1 MSVNGLPPNAHIS
14 FRENVTQPELRQAA
28 ERSIATLITS
38 FEKKVEQMLVTDTSK
53 AKVQTSV
60 NAQDDRSSLQS
71 IDLNIPDTAHI
82 RTLAIVPPFDFTW
95 SWFLPDGSPPT
106 FQNLNN
112 ETGEV
117 GLIARSGAVSGVG
130 GMGAPGFIAAH
141 AGFGIM
147 LSTDREVTA
156 TGYAARRFVPK
167 WHLSSIE
174 STDSVMVEAG
184 TELTVLKDG
193 QLVNSASGKLFS
205 ESVHGNG
212 GGRYES
218 SGYVDV
224 TNPPSISFAM
234 SPGHQYTF
242 NVGIWVVSNK
252 SGSQHAFAES
262 WLSGAVLSMSVV
274 RPLL

>member
-1 MSVNGLPPNAHIS
+1 M
-14 FRENVTQPELRQAA
+14 TQPELRQAA
-28 ERSIATLITS
+28 ERSIATLIAS
-38 FEKKVEQMLVTDTSK
+38 FEKKIEQTLATDTSK
-53 AKVQTSV
+53 SKVQTRV
-60 NAQDDRSSLQS
+60 YAQGDPSNLQS

-117 GLIARSGAVSGVG
+117 GLIARSGAVSGEG
-130 GMGAPGFIAAH
+130 GIGGIGAPGFIAAH

-147 LSTDREVTA
+147 LSTDREVSA
-156 TGYAARRFVPK
+156 TGYASRRFVPK

-174 STDSVMVEAG
+174 SADSVMVEAG

-212 GGRYES
+212 GGHYES

-224 TNPPSISFAM
+224 TNPPSLSFAM

-242 NVGIWVVSNK
+242 NVGIWVFSNK

-274 RPLL
+274 R

>member
-1 MSVNGLPPNAHIS
+1 MSVNGLPPNVHIS

-28 ERSIATLITS
+28 ERSIATLIEN
-38 FEKKVEQMLVTDTSK
+38 FEKKVEQTLATKTAKV
-53 AKVQTSV
+53 KVQTSV
-60 NAQDDRSSLQS
+60 HAQGAQSNLQS
-71 IDLNIPDTAHI
+71 LDLNIPTAHI

-117 GLIARSGAVSGVG
+117 GLIARSGAVSGEG

-141 AGFGIM
+141 AGFGII

-156 TGYAARRFVPK
+156 TGYASRRFVPK

-174 STDSVMVEAG
+174 STDSAMVEAG

-212 GGRYES
+212 GGRFES

-224 TNPPSISFAM
+224 TNPPSLSFAM

-242 NVGIWVVSNK
+242 NVGIWVFSNK
-252 SGSQHAFAES
+252 SGSQHTFAES

-274 RPLL
+274 R